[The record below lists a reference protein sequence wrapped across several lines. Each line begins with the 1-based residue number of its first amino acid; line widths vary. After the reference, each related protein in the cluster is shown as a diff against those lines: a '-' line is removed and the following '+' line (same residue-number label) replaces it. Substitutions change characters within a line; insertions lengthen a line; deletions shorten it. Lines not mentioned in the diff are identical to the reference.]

1 MRLINTSRLELT
13 EFLVD
18 VPPYAI
24 LSHTWSKDEVL
35 FQDFASTRD
44 EKAPSPKAGWKK
56 VLAACELARILDHG
70 WIWIDT
76 CCIDKSSSAE
86 LSEAINSMF
95 KWYGD
100 ATVCIAYL
108 ADVSAHNDPSLYA
121 DLTHS
126 RWFTRG
132 WTLQELLAPVRL
144 NFYSAEWI
152 SLGSRAR
159 FAAAIEERT
168 QIDAGFLQDWHV
180 SLSAASVAERM
191 CWASKRKTTRPE
203 DLAYCLLG
211 IFDVNIPLI
220 YGEGA
225 GAFKRLQE
233 AILRQTDDQS
243 IFAWGS
249 LPNEG
254 WPPALSASQANRPL
268 LADSPSRFAGSG
280 DIVPFAIPGFRAG
293 LRLEHDGVVL
303 STPLWKPGRSARVEG
318 RGGAAADSLF
328 LAPLRCRRKKDF
340 FDCIA
345 ICLRGT
351 AGGDGHGQQ
360 ESEKNLARG
369 SGSWDSCHRLSE
381 HFFLAPR
388 TAWRT
393 ASLCEAFVHFDPSPL
408 LQTLAALGNPDLLL
422 DRGCVIRSLPPTYAA
437 VSVFSAS
444 RGFRGEMPVLF
455 PYTSAI
461 PGAHGL
467 AEPVVVRLQTG
478 TYANGWEYWRTAQYE
493 WSLDRR
499 EPDLALVLQFQYL
512 SVQVENRPL
521 FPSQPGWMVNRVV
534 RIPEGATLTDV
545 ADWVV
550 EESRRQGAVVDVD
563 GQEGGAGDMAAVRTF
578 PPRTT
583 TTTAASSSS
592 LETFEG
598 FRLSLTVEPAFG
610 PRVFV
615 VDVADSEGRSVSRAA
630 SALDDDFEPVRG

>member
-1 MRLINTSRLELT
+1 MRLINTSKLELT

-35 FQDFASTRD
+35 FRDFASTRD
-44 EKAPSPKAGWKK
+44 EKPPSPKAGWKK
-56 VLAACELARILDHG
+56 VLAACELARILDHE

-95 KWYGD
+95 KWYRD
-100 ATVCIAYL
+100 ATDCIAYL
-108 ADVSAHNDPSLYA
+108 SDVSAHNDPSLYT

-159 FAAAIEERT
+159 LAAAIEERT
-168 QIDAGFLQDWHV
+168 QIDAGFLQDWRV
-180 SLSAASVAERM
+180 NVSAASVAERM

-225 GAFKRLQE
+225 RAFKRLQE

-254 WPPALSASQANRPL
+254 WPPALSASQVNRPL

-280 DIVPFAIPGFRAG
+280 DVVPFAIPGFRAG
-293 LRLEHDGVVL
+293 LRLEHDGIVV

-318 RGGAAADSLF
+318 RGGAADSLF

-351 AGGDGHGQQ
+351 AGGNEHGQKHA
-360 ESEKNLARG
+360 EKNLQRG
-369 SGSWDSCHRLSE
+369 SSPWDSCYRLSE

-393 ASLCEAFVHFDPSPL
+393 ASLCEAFVHFDPPPL
-408 LQTLAALGNPDLLL
+408 LQTLAGLGNPDLLL
-422 DRGCVIRSLPPTYAA
+422 DRGCVIRSLPPAYEATRVY
-437 VSVFSAS
+437 SAS
-444 RGFRGEMPVLF
+444 RGYREEMPVLF

-467 AEPVVVRLQTG
+467 AEPVIVRLQTG
-478 TYANGWEYWRTAQYE
+478 TYSNSWQYWRTTQYE

-499 EPDLALVLQFQYL
+499 EPDVALVLQFQYL

-534 RIPEGATLTDV
+534 MIPEGATLEDV
-545 ADWVV
+545 A
-550 EESRRQGAVVDVD
+550 
-563 GQEGGAGDMAAVRTF
+563 T
-578 PPRTT
+578 
-583 TTTAASSSS
+583 
-592 LETFEG
+592 G
-598 FRLSLTVEPAFG
+598 FRPCTGATG
-610 PRVFV
+610 Q
-615 VDVADSEGRSVSRAA
+615 
-630 SALDDDFEPVRG
+630 